1 MGAEKE
7 GGAGGAEDMFEA
19 DRGGA
24 QAAGT
29 DTAGPG
35 GRGSEKELTEDM
47 GAAGGSPA
55 ETDRWVAGRSD
66 AGLGM

>member
-7 GGAGGAEDMFEA
+7 GGAWGAEDMFEA

-29 DTAGPG
+29 DTGGPG

-66 AGLGM
+66 AGLCM